1 VDVNAQWTPVQSLT
15 LTGGY
20 SYLDTE
26 ANQYDE
32 EDQVMK
38 HVIIDGMAHHRA
50 TVSAIWTHAW
60 RRSNYHL
67 GIGVMD
73 VFRVNVIIRMMEMAR
88 LISLEAEYP
97 SPI

>member
-1 VDVNAQWTPVQSLT
+1 MDDARTYGVDVNAKWTPVQSLT

-60 RRSNYHL
+60 
-67 GIGVMD
+67 
-73 VFRVNVIIRMMEMAR
+73 
-88 LISLEAEYP
+88 
-97 SPI
+97 